1 MATRKPA
8 VLELVGGKSS
18 RQRVWESVRTLGAR
32 GYTDD
37 DLALLAPLPAFP
49 YFARHCAGFT
59 ADELSRLSKV
69 EYEPVRYLLKGWVA
83 AGYLEILSGW
93 SPGGRG
99 VKNVYRLA
107 VDNGVEAPRVRPNG
121 APIEQGRGQEALWA
135 AITALDSFQAAFVAE
150 IAQVPVT
157 TARAY
162 CGVLAR
168 AGYLRSLPTGKGRKP
183 GGPVWA
189 VAPQHKDKPR
199 APMVTRLKALY
210 DPNVHEIVWAETAD
224 DALEAIDVG
233 EVSP

>member
-8 VLELVGGKSS
+8 LLELVGGKSS
-18 RQRVWESVRTLGAR
+18 RQRVWESVRTLHDSHGA
-32 GYTDD
+32 
-37 DLALLAPLPAFP
+37 
-49 YFARHCAGFT
+49 FT
-59 ADELSRLSKV
+59 ADMLSRWSKV

-83 AGYLEILSGW
+83 AGYLESF
-93 SPGGRG
+93 PGAAPR
-99 VKNVYRLA
+99 VKTIYRLA

-121 APIEQGRGQEALWA
+121 LPIEQGRGQEALWA

-150 IAQVPVT
+150 IAQVPIP
-157 TARAY
+157 TARSY

-168 AGYLRSLPTGKGRKP
+168 AGYLRALPTGKGRKP
-183 GGPVWA
+183 GGPIWA